1 MFYRLTLTF
10 IFFLIL
16 DTIKGQPINDFC
28 KRTADSLIGTGV
40 KYVVYYQPFVSPLTH
55 EANDTC
61 VIYERRYLFWED
73 NDGSYVLTH
82 FDYFNMDNKQNGKYA
97 QICRF
102 IDSTQVFGFLK
113 DSLNTI
119 VTDKML
125 PAVLK
130 YTKDGKPFID
140 DLSKSKISD
149 ASYTQ
154 VYVFV
159 GGNIFNNGYAD
170 YDVYDGVVRN
180 SDGTFRERL
189 ESVNYAANI
198 QKAIFR
204 FINKL
209 NRQINLLDVQL
220 KDKNLGAPTTIV
232 LQ

>member
-1 MFYRLTLTF
+1 MFYKLTLTF

-28 KRTADSLIGTGV
+28 KRMADSLIGTGV

-73 NDGSYVLTH
+73 NDGFYVLTH

-102 IDSTQVFGFLK
+102 IDSIQIFGFLK
-113 DSLNTI
+113 DSLNAI

-125 PAVLK
+125 PPVLK
-130 YTKDGKPFID
+130 YTKDGKPLVD
-140 DLSKSKISD
+140 DLGAISD

-154 VYVFV
+154 VYVFA
-159 GGNIFNNGYAD
+159 GGNIFNNGYTD
-170 YDVYDGVVRN
+170 HDVYDGVVKN
-180 SDGTFRERL
+180 SDGTIRERL

-198 QKAIFR
+198 QKAIFM

-209 NRQINLLDVQL
+209 NRQVGLLDGQS
-220 KDKNLGAPTTIV
+220 KDKSFGAPTTIV

>member
-1 MFYRLTLTF
+1 MFYKLIFTF
-10 IFFLIL
+10 IFFSIF
-16 DTIKGQPINDFC
+16 DTIKAQPINDFC
-28 KRTADSLIGTGV
+28 KRTADSLISTGV

-61 VIYERRYLFWED
+61 VIYERRYIFWED
-73 NDGSYVLTH
+73 NNGSYVLTH
-82 FDYFNMDNKQNGKYA
+82 FDYFNIDNKLNGKYA
-97 QICRF
+97 LVCRF
-102 IDSTQVFGFLK
+102 IDSIQIFGFLK
-113 DSLNTI
+113 DNLNPI
-119 VTDKML
+119 VTDKLL

-130 YTKDGKPFID
+130 YTKDGKPFVD
-140 DLSKSKISD
+140 DFSKIKMSD

-170 YDVYDGVVRN
+170 HEVYDGVIRN

-189 ESVNYAANI
+189 ESINYAANI
-198 QKAIFR
+198 QKAIFK

-209 NRQINLLDVQL
+209 DKQVGLLDVKF
-220 KDKNLGAPTTIV
+220 KDKSFGAPTTIV